1 MVRAYGLA
9 VFYLCNVI
17 FSKQDLLNVPLG
29 NDNTELCS
37 FRPLPPLILIISN
50 PSAPVKNISSS
61 QI

>member
-9 VFYLCNVI
+9 VFYLYNVI
-17 FSKQDLLNVPLG
+17 FSKKDLLNVPLG
-29 NDNTELCS
+29 NNNTELCS

-50 PSAPVKNISSS
+50 PCAPVKNISSS